1 MQTSYTAAVLARRG
15 LLTPGL
21 PHRVAA
27 QFNAL
32 RVWGYGLGGELRSAA
47 ARDPGA
53 VAVVDEVRGEL
64 TYGDLLTRAQRL
76 GLALH
81 RMANVRAGDRIGL
94 MCRNHAGM
102 VEAMLAASLVGA
114 DTVLVNTGLS
124 GQQLATT
131 AEELRMRVLIHD
143 REFTEQ
149 VVAVPAGGGYRL
161 VAGTDGGPRR
171 PRPRGGRS
179 EPEVVLTRFDEHQV
193 DELIRYA
200 PPGELRRPA
209 VEGRTIVLTSGT
221 TGRPKGAWRPTP
233 QGLGPLASILGRIPL
248 RAGAPLLIAAP
259 LFHTWGYAALQ
270 VALALRGQIVLQR
283 RFDPVAT
290 VQAVMRHR
298 CRAVFAVP
306 VMLQRLLDVP
316 GYGLLPSLRV
326 VAVSGS
332 ALVGGLATR
341 FMDAYGDILY
351 NLYGSTEASWVSIAT
366 PADLRRA
373 PGTAG
378 RPPHGTRV
386 AILDQDGR
394 PLPPGQVGRIFVGND
409 MLFDGY
415 TSGQDVPT
423 QDGLLSTGDLGHV
436 DDGLLFV
443 DGREDD
449 MIVSGGENVFP
460 SEVEDLLAGLPQV
473 REVAVVGVADR
484 EYGQR
489 LAAYLSLHPG
499 EKLDADA
506 VRGYVRHYL
515 ARYCVPRDVYY
526 IPSLPRNAT
535 GKVVARDL
543 PYRW

>member
-1 MQTSYTAAVLARRG
+1 MHTSYTAAVLARRG

-47 ARDPGA
+47 ARDRDA
-53 VAVVDEVRGEL
+53 VALVDEVRGEI
-64 TYGDLLTRAQRL
+64 TYGQLLARAERL
-76 GLALH
+76 GVAL
-81 RMANVRAGDRIGL
+81 RGMANVGPGDRVGL

-102 VEAMLAASLVGA
+102 VEGMLAASLLGA
-114 DTVLVNTGLS
+114 DTLLINTGLS
-124 GQQLATT
+124 GQQLAST

-149 VVAVPAGGGYRL
+149 AVAVPARGGYRL
-161 VAGTDGGPRR
+161 APAEGSPRR

-179 EPEVVLTRFDEHQV
+179 EPEVLVERFDEHQV
-193 DELIRYA
+193 DELIRTA
-200 PPGELRRPA
+200 PPGELRPPA
-209 VEGRTIVLTSGT
+209 AEGRTIVLTSGT
-221 TGRPKGAWRPTP
+221 TGKPKGAWRPTP
-233 QGLGPLASILGRIPL
+233 QGLSPLASILGRIPL
-248 RAGAPLLIAAP
+248 RAGAPVLIAAP

-270 VALALRGQIVLQR
+270 VALALRGRIVLQR
-283 RFDPVAT
+283 RFDPMAT
-290 VQAVMRHR
+290 VQAAMRHR

-316 GYGLLPSLRV
+316 ASGLLPSLRV

-378 RPPHGTRV
+378 RPPYGTRV
-386 AILDQDGR
+386 AILDKDGH

-409 MLFDGY
+409 MLFEGY
-415 TSGQDVPT
+415 TSGQVLPT
-423 QDGLLSTGDLGHV
+423 QDGLLSTGDLGHA

-449 MIVSGGENVFP
+449 MIISGGENVFP
-460 SEVEDLLAGLPQV
+460 SEVENLLAGLPQV
-473 REVAVVGVADR
+473 REVAVVGVRDQ

-499 EKLDADA
+499 EQLDADA

-526 IPSLPRNAT
+526 VPSLPRNAT
-535 GKVVARDL
+535 GKVVAREL

>member
-1 MQTSYTAAVLARRG
+1 MHRLYTAAVLARRG

-21 PHRVAA
+21 PHRVAG

-47 ARDPGA
+47 ARDPNA
-53 VAVVDEVRGEL
+53 VAIVDETRGML
-64 TYGDLLTRAQRL
+64 TYRQLLRRAERL
-76 GLALH
+76 GLAL
-81 RMANVRAGDRIGL
+81 RGVAGVGPGDRVGL

-102 VEAMLAASLVGA
+102 VEGMLAASLLGA
-114 DTVLVNTGLS
+114 DTVLINTGLS

-131 AEELRMRVLIHD
+131 VEELRMRVLIHD
-143 REFTEQ
+143 REFDEQ
-149 VVAVPAGGGYRL
+149 VATVPMRGL
-161 VAGTDGGPRR
+161 SPRR
-171 PRPRGGRS
+171 PRPRGGR
-179 EPEVVLTRFDEHQV
+179 PEVVVERLDEYRV
-193 DELIRYA
+193 AELIRTA
-200 PPGELRRPA
+200 PPGELRPPA
-209 VEGRTIVLTSGT
+209 EEGRTIVLTSGT
-221 TGRPKGAWRPTP
+221 TGKPKGAWRPTP
-233 QGLGPLASILGRIPL
+233 PGLSPLASILGRIPL
-248 RAGAPLLIAAP
+248 RVRARVLIAAP

-270 VALALRGQIVLQR
+270 VALALRARIVLHR
-283 RFDPVAT
+283 RFDPVAA
-290 VQAVMRHR
+290 VQAIRRHR
-298 CRAVFAVP
+298 CEVLFAVP
-306 VMLQRLLDVP
+306 VMVQRLLDVRAS
-316 GYGLLPSLRV
+316 GLMPSLRV

-341 FMDAYGDILY
+341 FMDAYGDVLY

-378 RPPHGTRV
+378 RPPRGTRV
-386 AILDQDGR
+386 AILDRDGR
-394 PLPPGQVGRIFVGND
+394 ALPPGQVGRIFVGND
-409 MLFDGY
+409 MLFEGY
-415 TSGQDVPT
+415 TSGQVLPM

-460 SEVEDLLAGLPQV
+460 SEVEDLLARLPQV
-473 REVAVVGVADR
+473 REVAVVGVDDP
-484 EYGQR
+484 EFGQR

-499 EKLDADA
+499 EQLDADA

-515 ARYCVPRDVYY
+515 ARFCVPRDVYY
-526 IPSLPRNAT
+526 VPSLPRNAT
-535 GKVVARDL
+535 GKVVAREL